1 MDKMPRTIL
10 ITGTTGLVGHYL
22 YKIFKASNGENILGT
37 SRSPGSF
44 VDNRVDLTNRYEVA
58 ELAQT
63 VPADVI
69 VHTAAISKTDVC
81 QENKER
87 CYKANVE
94 STKNLISA
102 FPHSKFIYFSTYA
115 VYNTPEG
122 KCTGVCTGQFDQ
134 LLYRNQIAGGKTYF
148 INGIPTYSPAFGNLR
163 LHGVRT

>member
-1 MDKMPRTIL
+1 M
-10 ITGTTGLVGHYL
+10 
-22 YKIFKASNGENILGT
+22 
-37 SRSPGSF
+37 
-44 VDNRVDLTNRYEVA
+44 DNRVDLTNRYEVA

-122 KCTGVCTGQFDQ
+122 KCTVSLHRSVRPIIIFETK
-134 LLYRNQIAGGKTYF
+134 LLGKTYF
-148 INGIPTYSPAFGNLR
+148 INGIPTYSPGLW
-163 LHGVRT
+163 